1 MAAVRLV
8 AGRQDTVH
16 IIWHDPLGQRVAKFA
31 MKIEA
36 AWIVTYHKPKLE
48 LPIRPGVW
56 TVSLELPNDLLL
68 MKTKFLVVPMT
79 HHNKEVLG
87 SPQVV
92 NAKHSLTVEP
102 NSLIFQEEYTQWK
115 ENVSKSGLELEEW
128 MDSLVKDYW
137 TIDNYCRMD
146 AGQSGGE
153 QCTWVQDC
161 ASTSWSTFSPDPKTE
176 IGEIRTNGRIR

>member
-1 MAAVRLV
+1 MAAIRLT
-8 AGRQDTVH
+8 AGRQSTVH
-16 IIWHDPLGQRVAKFA
+16 IIWDDPLGLRIANFP

-56 TVSLELPNDLLL
+56 TVRLELPEGTLL
-68 MKTKFLVVPMT
+68 MKTKLLVVPMT

-87 SPQVV
+87 SPQTV
-92 NAKHSLTVEP
+92 NAKQSLTVQP
-102 NSLIFQEEYTQWK
+102 NALISQEEYTQWK
-115 ENVSKSGLELEEW
+115 ENVSKSGLELEKW

-137 TIDNYCRMD
+137 TIDNYCRID

-153 QCTWVQDC
+153 QCTWVQNC
-161 ASTSWSTFSPDPKTE
+161 ASTNWSTFSPDPKTE